1 MMVTIIF
8 WVLIIAVRDSLSPL
22 LHVYSRGM
30 KIYTRTGDKGVTS
43 LFTGER
49 LPKDTYFFNALG
61 TTDELSSHLG
71 YVHHV
76 FLFVISEECNL

>member
-1 MMVTIIF
+1 MITGVP
-8 WVLIIAVRDSLSPL
+8 DL
-22 LHVYSRGM
+22 LHQFLIVSSRSM

-49 LPKDTYFFNALG
+49 LPKDTHFFNALG

-71 YVHHV
+71 FVY
-76 FLFVISEECNL
+76 FLFMYVCHLKDCNLFNS